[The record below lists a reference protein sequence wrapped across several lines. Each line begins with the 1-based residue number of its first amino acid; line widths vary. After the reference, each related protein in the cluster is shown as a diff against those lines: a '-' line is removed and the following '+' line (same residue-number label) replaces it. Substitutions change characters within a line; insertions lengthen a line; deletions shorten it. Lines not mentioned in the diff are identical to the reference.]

1 MINIPENMIYGH
13 STAESRWA
21 RLGPYYAMFPLEFAF
36 ETVRE
41 YSNRGDYIIDPFAG
55 RFSSI
60 FAGSI
65 IGRKGLGIEINP
77 VGWLYGKAKT
87 SPASLQAVL
96 KSLETVYKKRHY
108 YKRTIRKMAEFFRM
122 CFCDEV
128 LQFLFSARKN
138 LNWLSSEAD
147 ATLMAIILVYL
158 HGKIGQ
164 SLSNQMRMTKAMGIN
179 YSKKWWKEHN
189 MENPPKIDPYE
200 FIKAKLEWRYKKGIP
215 ATDIDTKIILG
226 NSTEV
231 LSRIVRHDSEK
242 FSLLFTSPPYCSVT
256 NYHSDQWLRYWM
268 LGGAGNP
275 LYLKEKYKD
284 RFINKDDYYNL
295 LNIVFGQCSKLMKK
309 KSFVYVRTDIRQFTK
324 ETTVNILNKH
334 FPDYRMYICPAKVS
348 KKTQT
353 EIMGNRSLEKGEI
366 DIIMERH

>member
-1 MINIPENMIYGH
+1 MITAVENMIYGH

-36 ETVRE
+36 ETVKE
-41 YSNRGDYIIDPFAG
+41 YSGQGDYILDPFAG

-77 VGWLYGKAKT
+77 VGWLYGKTKT
-87 SPASLQAVL
+87 RPAPLQIVL
-96 KSLETVYKKRHY
+96 KRLETVYKKKHY
-108 YKRTIRKMAEFFRM
+108 YERAIEKMPEFFRM
-122 CFCDEV
+122 CFCDKV
-128 LQFLFSARKN
+128 LEFLLSARKD
-138 LNWLSSEAD
+138 LNWLSREAD

-179 YSKKWWKEHN
+179 YSIKWWKEHN
-189 MENPPKIDPYE
+189 MENPPTIDPYE
-200 FIKAKLEWRYKKGIP
+200 FIKTKLEWRYKKGIP
-215 ATDIDTKIILG
+215 ETDFGTKIILG
-226 NSTEV
+226 DSTEV
-231 LSRIVRHDSEK
+231 LSQIVESESEK

-284 RFINKDDYYNL
+284 RFINKDDYYDL
-295 LNIVFGQCSKLMKK
+295 LDTVFGQCSKLMKR

-324 ETTVNILNKH
+324 ETTIHILTKH
-334 FPDYRMYICPAKVS
+334 FPDYRMYICPAKIS

-353 EIMGNRSLEKGEI
+353 EIMGNKSSEKGEI
-366 DIIMERH
+366 DIIMERK

>member
-1 MINIPENMIYGH
+1 MINTPENMIYGN

-36 ETVRE
+36 KTVND
-41 YSNRGDYIIDPFAG
+41 YSNRGDYILDPFAG

-87 SPASLQAVL
+87 RPAPLQTVL
-96 KSLETVYKKRHY
+96 KRLETIHKNRHY
-108 YKRTIRKMAEFFRM
+108 YKRTIEKMPEFFRM
-122 CFCDEV
+122 CFCDDV
-128 LQFLFSARKN
+128 LQFLLSARKN
-138 LNWLSSEAD
+138 LDWLSRDAD

-189 MENPPKIDPYE
+189 MENPPEIDPYE

-215 ATDIDTKIILG
+215 EIDSDTKVILG
-226 NSTEV
+226 DSTEV
-231 LSRIVRHDSEK
+231 LSQSIEHEG

-256 NYHSDQWLRYWM
+256 NYYSDQWLRYWM
-268 LGGAGNP
+268 LGGAGSP
-275 LYLKEKYKD
+275 LYLKERYKD
-284 RFINKDDYYNL
+284 RFINKADYYGL
-295 LNIVFGQCSKLMKK
+295 LNTVFDKCSKLMKR

-324 ETTVNILNKH
+324 ETTINVLNKH
-334 FPDYRMYICPAKVS
+334 FSGYKMYFCPAKVL

-353 EIMGNRSLEKGEI
+353 EVMGNKSLEKGEI
-366 DIIMERH
+366 DIIMERR